1 MKTKFCG
8 KARRENVSDAVDC
21 LCHVTS
27 VLLATWFSRSNLVDV
42 VMVCKH
48 INVLT
53 NVHRRIIFKTM
64 NKNECAAR
72 KTVNPSSATSGRDPI
87 YDIR

>member
-1 MKTKFCG
+1 M
-8 KARRENVSDAVDC
+8 
-21 LCHVTS
+21 VTHGERMS
-27 VLLATWFSRSNLVDV
+27 RMQSIVFAMSPRSLLATWFSRSNLVDV